1 MSATETGVLVAV
13 IYGLLKAIEMLIK
26 ALVEKRNGKPQPA
39 YKHDFME
46 QLTHMFAQLTE
57 SLKSIGDDV
66 NQIKTPI
73 IAVDQS
79 TNWPRVWT
87 DSPQSKRTHD
97 NVSTLVDTTHELTKL
112 VTETHELVK
121 KKGL

>member
-1 MSATETGVLVAV
+1 MDFKETAAFVAV

-97 NVSTLVDTTHELTKL
+97 NVSKLLETTEELAKIAG
-112 VTETHELVK
+112 ETQDLIK